1 MHRLIYLS
9 QLTRNMSHNEVAA
22 MVARAQERNKSA
34 GLTGLLIFMQGRF
47 FQVLEGPET
56 AVDHCFARIQQ
67 DTRHG
72 GMRLLSSSEIKT
84 RAFPDWKMSLF
95 YPEQLPQQAH
105 EAVMSIDT
113 LLPMNSPERGD
124 CPKVRGL
131 VREFL
136 ASFTRM
142 AAA

>member
-9 QLTRNMSHNEVAA
+9 QLTRNMSHREIATL
-22 MVARAQERNKSA
+22 VARAQKKNQQA
-34 GLTGLLIFMQGRF
+34 GLTGLLIYMQGRF

-56 AVDHCFARIQQ
+56 AVDQCFARIQQ
-67 DTRHG
+67 DPRHG
-72 GMRLLSSSEIKT
+72 AMKLIASYEVKT

-95 YPEQLPQQAH
+95 YPEQLPQQARD
-105 EAVMSIDT
+105 AVLSIDA

-124 CPKVRGL
+124 SPEVRNL
-131 VREFL
+131 VRDFL